1 MPNLGHYRIVGGSR
15 VLENSNGSPGFL
27 RQNLLLILTVSAVGV
42 GVLLGVGLRQVEPNY
57 RMIKLIGFPGELLM
71 RMLKCVVVPLIV
83 ASLVTGLAQ
92 LNIRDSGRIG
102 GIAVLY
108 YLVTTTIAVMTGI
121 FLVLTIRPGDLGQ
134 GTNGDGHLGNG
145 SNTKPTDTMDTML
158 DLIRN
163 MLPDNLLG
171 TALRQQQTAYYCVID
186 GMKTTS
192 RALCEKHTV
201 LLPEAQRDRFIRTE
215 LQNIDGSSNIL
226 GIIVCSI
233 IVGIVLSQMGDK
245 ARTMIDFFSVLDQV
259 SMRIIGWLMWYSPI
273 GIASL
278 IAAKVLEVERLGDT
292 LSRLGLFCAT
302 VMAGFAIHFLITL
315 PLIYFLM
322 TRKNPL
328 RFCQGM
334 LQAMAVAFGTASSAA
349 TLPTTI
355 RCLEQHLGID
365 RRVCRFVL
373 PVGATINMDGSAM
386 YEAVA
391 TVFIAQM
398 VGRTLNIGQVV
409 VISLTSTLASIGAA
423 SIPSG
428 ALVAMVMILT
438 AVDLPIEFITLI
450 LAVDWFLDRFRTSI
464 NVLGDAYGAAI
475 VHHHCREHLS
485 PAAAERPMNGFVVT
499 NNELKPLHKNDGID
513 QMITFPANGI
523 AIGANNHLLLVE
535 NENADK
541 NDGGSSRSSAASEG
555 SADGR
560 RPLVNA
566 DYS

>member
-27 RQNLLLILTVSAVGV
+27 RQNLLLILTVSAVGI

-121 FLVLTIRPGDLGQ
+121 FLVLTIRPGDLGHD
-134 GTNGDGHLGNG
+134 TNGNGYLGNG

-186 GMKTTS
+186 GRKTTS

-201 LLPEAQRDRFIRTE
+201 HLPEAQRDRFIRTE

-292 LSRLGLFCAT
+292 LSRLGL
-302 VMAGFAIHFLITL
+302 
-315 PLIYFLM
+315 
-322 TRKNPL
+322 
-328 RFCQGM
+328 
-334 LQAMAVAFGTASSAA
+334 AMAVAFGTASSAA

-355 RCLEQHLGID
+355 RCLEQHLSID

-398 VGRTLNIGQVV
+398 VGRTLNIGQVM
-409 VISLTSTLASIGAA
+409 VIR
-423 SIPSG
+423 
-428 ALVAMVMILT
+428 
-438 AVDLPIEFITLI
+438 
-450 LAVDWFLDRFRTSI
+450 DRFRTSI

-485 PAAAERPMNGFVVT
+485 PAADQKLMNGFVVA
-499 NNELKPLHKNDGID
+499 NNELKLMLKNDGIGL
-513 QMITFPANGI
+513 ITFPGNGV
-523 AIGANNHLLLVE
+523 AIGTNNHLLLVE
-535 NENADK
+535 KENADK
-541 NDGGSSRSSAASEG
+541 NDEGSSRSSAASEG